1 MKNFLKLLLFLLILI
16 LVKLLFSF
24 TVNEIMIV
32 NYDND
37 KYNENL
43 INTLYF
49 INFPESYIAYYNHG
63 NILYK
68 TENYEEAISKFETAL
83 EKNPS
88 QNRVCDIRVNLSL
101 SIIATIDNSKQ
112 NDSLSKLKK
121 ARIILYEDNCANE
134 FDNNGKDEKAEKLEE
149 EIKKLE
155 KELES
160 SNQNNEDDNP
170 QDNNKDYDNEKE
182 QTVEEKLREIQRGAA
197 SSRQHQNDYDENRQT
212 YYDGK
217 NW

>member
-1 MKNFLKLLLFLLILI
+1 MKNFLKILLSLLILI
-16 LVKLLFSF
+16 LVKLTFSF
-24 TVNEIMIV
+24 TVNEIIIA
-32 NYDND
+32 NYDNS
-37 KYNENL
+37 KYNDNL

-101 SIIATIDNSKQ
+101 SITATINSNNPQ
-112 NDSLSKLKK
+112 ESLSKLKK
-121 ARIILYEDNCANE
+121 ARMILYEDNCANE

-149 EIKKLE
+149 EIKK
-155 KELES
+155 
-160 SNQNNEDDNP
+160 
-170 QDNNKDYDNEKE
+170 
-182 QTVEEKLREIQRGAA
+182 
-197 SSRQHQNDYDENRQT
+197 
-212 YYDGK
+212 
-217 NW
+217 

>member
-1 MKNFLKLLLFLLILI
+1 MKNFLKILLSLLILI
-16 LVKLLFSF
+16 LVKLTFSF
-24 TVNEIMIV
+24 TVNEIIIA
-32 NYDND
+32 NYDNS
-37 KYNENL
+37 KYNDNL

-101 SIIATIDNSKQ
+101 SITATINSNNPQ
-112 NDSLSKLKK
+112 ESLSKLKK
-121 ARIILYEDNCANE
+121 ARMILYEDNCANE

-149 EIKKLE
+149 EIKKIE

-160 SNQNNEDDNP
+160 SNENNEDDNS
-170 QDNNKDYDNEKE
+170 QDNNKDYDTEKE
-182 QTVEEKLREIQRGAA
+182 QTVEEKLREIQREST